1 MWWPVLS
8 ACIFL
13 FQDFSTL
20 VKLVQLVTL
29 SHSFNSYNNTFSI
42 NVQFL
47 NVENVKIN
55 YMEKTL
61 FLIPPQGNF
70 SNWWNFDNMIYK
82 FLNLNWSLAFS
93 LYKCFSISVKKKQT
107 SFVLEIFLFLLF
119 IIHCILSLI
128 LCCYQLKLLPVLK
141 IFILFPIFFLLNLL
155 LLFFFSSI
163 ILSSS
168 NDK

>member
-8 ACIFL
+8 AYIFL

-29 SHSFNSYNNTFSI
+29 SHSFNSYKNTFSI

-70 SNWWNFDNMIYK
+70 SNWWNFDYMIYK
-82 FLNLNWSLAFS
+82 FLNLNWSLASS
-93 LYKCFSISVKKKQT
+93 LYKWFSISVKKKT
-107 SFVLEIFLFLLF
+107 NKFCVGTISFLTINYSLYSF
-119 IIHCILSLI
+119 IDS
-128 LCCYQLKLLPVLK
+128 
-141 IFILFPIFFLLNLL
+141 LL
-155 LLFFFSSI
+155 LSIEITSSVENI
-163 ILSSS
+163 YIVSHFLPP
-168 NDK
+168 

>member
-20 VKLVQLVTL
+20 VKFVQLVTL
-29 SHSFNSYNNTFSI
+29 SHSFNSYKNTFSI

-55 YMEKTL
+55 YMEETL

-70 SNWWNFDNMIYK
+70 SNWWNFDYMIYK
-82 FLNLNWSLAFS
+82 FLNLNWSLASS
-93 LYKCFSISVKKKQT
+93 LYKCFSISVKKKKT
-107 SFVLEIFLFLLF
+107 NKFCVGNISFLTFNYSLYSF
-119 IIHCILSLI
+119 IDS
-128 LCCYQLKLLPVLK
+128 
-141 IFILFPIFFLLNLL
+141 LL
-155 LLFFFSSI
+155 LSIEITSSVENI
-163 ILSSS
+163 YIVSHFLPS
-168 NDK
+168 

>member
-20 VKLVQLVTL
+20 VKFVQLVTL
-29 SHSFNSYNNTFSI
+29 SHSFNSYKNTFST

-47 NVENVKIN
+47 NAKYVKIN
-55 YMEKTL
+55 FMEKTL

-82 FLNLNWSLAFS
+82 FLNLNWSLASS
-93 LYKCFSISVKKKQT
+93 LYKCFSISVKKKKT
-107 SFVLEIFLFLLF
+107 NKFCVGNISFLTFNYSLYSF
-119 IIHCILSLI
+119 IDS
-128 LCCYQLKLLPVLK
+128 
-141 IFILFPIFFLLNLL
+141 LL
-155 LLFFFSSI
+155 LSIEITSSVENI
-163 ILSSS
+163 YIVSHFLPP
-168 NDK
+168 

>member
-20 VKLVQLVTL
+20 VKFVQLVTL
-29 SHSFNSYNNTFSI
+29 SHSFNSYKNTFST

-47 NVENVKIN
+47 NAKYVKIN
-55 YMEKTL
+55 FMEKTL

-82 FLNLNWSLAFS
+82 FLNLNWSLASS
-93 LYKCFSISVKKKQT
+93 LYKWFSISVKKKT
-107 SFVLEIFLFLLF
+107 KKFCVGTISFLTINYSLYSF
-119 IIHCILSLI
+119 IDS
-128 LCCYQLKLLPVLK
+128 
-141 IFILFPIFFLLNLL
+141 LL
-155 LLFFFSSI
+155 LSIEITSSVENI
-163 ILSSS
+163 YIVSHFLPS
-168 NDK
+168 